1 MNVFSL
7 TKGLLAGAALFT
19 IAAVE
24 AAEQAPKVLFDK
36 NQGAVTV
43 YHAFENPTWGAAFR
57 VQHYDAGY
65 KPMKGFVF
73 DGAEMEGRLTTADD
87 TRVPVKIQYTQ
98 GDLRG

>member
-36 NQGAVTV
+36 NQGAV
-43 YHAFENPTWGAAFR
+43 ADER
-57 VQHYDAGY
+57 I
-65 KPMKGFVF
+65 
-73 DGAEMEGRLTTADD
+73 RL
-87 TRVPVKIQYTQ
+87 
-98 GDLRG
+98 